1 MRSRCLSRWVARAVI
16 SALGSLLPAA
26 VSSYPSD
33 DDRML
38 SVGRRPRWPF
48 SISGSIAAGSQRP
61 APPRDRGTPVSRLQ
75 PSPRLV
81 RFTARVRAT
90 RRLVRQGD
98 VLPSRVRTR
107 DLDERARG
115 GTAHLPLRRSAKGAA
130 GERRARR
137 CLPGVGGGAG
147 GGETERGSESG
158 GTGAASREAGL
169 QARLYSGSGPG
180 LYMPRGKY
188 GHGAVTHNWCR

>member
-98 VLPSRVRTR
+98 VLPSRVAPGTWTS
-107 DLDERARG
+107 ARG
-115 GTAHLPLRRSAKGAA
+115 AGRRTCPSG
-130 GERRARR
+130 ARR
-137 CLPGVGGGAG
+137 RGRPASGEGGGVFRVWAVGRAG
-147 GGETERGSESG
+147 GKRSG
-158 GTGAASREAGL
+158 GASREGQVQRVGRQGCRRGYIREAGP
-169 QARLYSGSGPG
+169 ACTCPAGSTGTG
-180 LYMPRGKY
+180 R
-188 GHGAVTHNWCR
+188 